1 MNFGLEFHLAQTCPL
16 SEMSGGT
23 EIVSHD
29 LEERGANLGSSVV

>member
-1 MNFGLEFHLAQTCPL
+1 MDSGLKFHLAQRCPL

-29 LEERGANLGSSVV
+29 REELAGR